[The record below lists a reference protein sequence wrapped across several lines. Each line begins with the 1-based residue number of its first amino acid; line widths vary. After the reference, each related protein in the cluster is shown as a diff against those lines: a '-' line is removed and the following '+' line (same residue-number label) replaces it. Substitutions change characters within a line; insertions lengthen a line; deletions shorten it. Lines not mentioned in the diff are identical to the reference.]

1 MRHHIRICLAAAF
14 IGACAPPADKS
25 VDNLA
30 QELAAMTNTASA
42 AREQPEDRNFSQAS
56 LKDFAGYW
64 ESISDDGTKIETAD
78 IDVSDGNATG
88 ILKSLERGYFS
99 GRVTVT
105 GEATIHGTLRGGALD
120 LRVSISDNG
129 SENTATGRAMRRGE
143 YLIVRVGPNEQAY
156 ARKGVSLVKSAQ
168 GSTDAQRLS
177 QAVLGHIYSTSSSAA
192 GRGAFVGGRVR
203 LALCSD
209 GSIAFDASDLATTG
223 GYNSVDMGSS
233 VSRRGQWSIVLFAG
247 APVVRAEWNG
257 TGTSYSLTRYFRIEP
272 DTRGA
277 IVDGTPLPESGTC

>member
-1 MRHHIRICLAAAF
+1 MRLNIPVAIAAACLV
-14 IGACAPPADKS
+14 GCS
-25 VDNLA
+25 
-30 QELAAMTNTASA
+30 QES
-42 AREQPEDRNFSQAS
+42 FSQAS
-56 LKDFAGYW
+56 LKDFAGHW
-64 ESISDDGTKIETAD
+64 ESVSDDGTKMETAE
-78 IDVSDGNATG
+78 IDVSGGTATG

-105 GEATIHGTLRGGALD
+105 GEASLTGALRGGALD

-129 SENTATGRAMRRGE
+129 SENTASGRAIRRGE
-143 YLIVRVGPNEQAY
+143 YLIVRVGTTEQAY
-156 ARKGVSLVKSAQ
+156 ARKGISLVRSAR
-168 GSTDAQRLS
+168 GSAEGERLAR
-177 QAVLGHIYSTSSSAA
+177 AVSGHIYSATSSTA
-192 GRGAFVGGRVR
+192 GRGAFVGGRMR

-247 APVVRAEWNG
+247 TPVIRAEWNG

-272 DTRGA
+272 NSRGA
-277 IVDGTPLPESGTC
+277 VVDGTPLPESGTC